1 MVDTKRLLAAALL
14 AGAFGLGIFA
24 TSSFASGPI
33 VLGPSTAP
41 MGAPIAPVVATST
54 PVFVQIRALAAY
66 RQIRTFW
73 LSRAIV
79 R

>member
-1 MVDTKRLLAAALL
+1 MVDTKKLLTAAVL
-14 AGAFGLGIFA
+14 ASSFGLGILA

-41 MGAPIAPVVATST
+41 VVAPITSVTATST
-54 PVFVQIRALAAY
+54 PVALQLKALVAY
-66 RQIRTFW
+66 RGLRGFW

>member
-1 MVDTKRLLAAALL
+1 MVHTKKLLAAAIL
-14 AGAFGLGIFA
+14 ASSFGLGVLA

-33 VLGPSTAP
+33 VLGPSA
-41 MGAPIAPVVATST
+41 APVATPVAAITASST
-54 PVFVQIRALAAY
+54 PVAVQLKALVAY
-66 RQIRTFW
+66 RQIRAFW